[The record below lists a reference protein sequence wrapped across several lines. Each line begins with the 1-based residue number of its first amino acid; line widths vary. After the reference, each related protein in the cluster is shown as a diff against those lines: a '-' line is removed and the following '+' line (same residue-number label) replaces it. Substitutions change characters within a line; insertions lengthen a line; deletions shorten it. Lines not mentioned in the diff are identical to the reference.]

1 MEIQAMAET
10 ITDYD
15 DIAPEQYPAEYYYVE
30 IPIKGLGITYQYK
43 IWDLES
49 TSMSILVKEDSRIL
63 PWLKPGHILKMRYF
77 CTDLHHPC
85 SIFDTEIQHVTMQ
98 RHGRL
103 KGHYLVGLV
112 ILEDRGI
119 DDSRW
124 PHTFEAPEAFPFYY
138 NSLIKWR
145 G

>member
-1 MEIQAMAET
+1 MEIQATAET

-15 DIAPEQYPAEYYYVE
+15 DIAPEQYPADYYY
-30 IPIKGLGITYQYK
+30 L
-43 IWDLES
+43 S

-124 PHTFEAPEAFPFYY
+124 PHTFEGPEAFPFYY